1 MDSAL
6 LPVEVLEAETEPEP
20 SPSIEDEGSPT
31 DERASSAPVMADE
44 SVPADE
50 LTEHPD
56 TLAPPVLPN
65 VPLQPPRAVA
75 LYIDGDNQS
84 PAIACDL
91 LASVRQDL
99 GLDVS
104 RVVLAGN
111 DHGHT
116 VPRWQA
122 ALAKEG
128 LAEDR
133 ILALRVPRKPEA
145 ADLAVILELGAAMER
160 HRQGPDLVVIV
171 SRDEWLIGAAEA
183 VRARGCRVWVA
194 YAENDA
200 VPAQTPLPTLLLP
213 AVHRNQATG
222 KATTVTPEKPT
233 ESLRPTVS
241 PPMLPPTTAV
251 PTAKLK
257 VATSAVQPTSS
268 HTKLLAQVRAQC
280 RVQPGGGYLAT
291 EVGQVLYK
299 LGLTDKAA
307 RTRFLK
313 AVPGLRDAG
322 AGSTKRLIF

>member
-1 MDSAL
+1 MESAL
-6 LPVEVLEAETEPEP
+6 LPVEVLDVETEPEPEP

-31 DERASSAPVMADE
+31 DERASSAPVVADE

-50 LTEHPD
+50 LTERPD
-56 TLAPPVLPN
+56 ALAPPVLPIT
-65 VPLQPPRAVA
+65 PLQPPRSVA
-75 LYIDGDNQS
+75 LYIDGDNQY
-84 PAIACDL
+84 PAIARDL

-145 ADLAVILELGAAMER
+145 ADLAVILELGANMER
-160 HRQGPDLVVIV
+160 HRQGPDLVVVV

-200 VPAQTPLPTLLLP
+200 VPAQTSLPTLLLP
-213 AVHRNQATG
+213 AVQRNQATG
-222 KATTVTPEKPT
+222 KAATVAPETPT
-233 ESLRPTVS
+233 ESMRPTVS
-241 PPMLPPTTAV
+241 APTLTPSTSV
-251 PTAKLK
+251 PTAKPTA
-257 VATSAVQPTSS
+257 ATPAVQPTPS

-280 RVQPGGGYLAT
+280 KLQPGSGYSAN

-313 AVPGLRDAG
+313 AIDGLREAG
-322 AGSTKRLIF
+322 AGRGM